1 MADLGRILLVT
12 GVLITVLGAL
22 VWGLGRMGFRGLPG
36 DIRYETENVR
46 IYIPVVSMIVLSVLL
61 SAVLWIIQRMG
72 GR

>member
-12 GVLITVLGAL
+12 GILITVLGAL